1 MGAVGRWVLSLDGAA
16 LPDRARV
23 GGKAWGIASMRH
35 AGLPVPPALVVS
47 TEACRA
53 YFADGALP
61 DGLVDELFAGIAIL
75 EAETGRRFGSSERP
89 LLFSIRSGAAVSMPG
104 MLDTVLNLGIN
115 EGIETALARESGDA
129 AFARDTHRRF
139 HEMYARIV
147 LKAGLDRLAPE
158 GSIEE
163 WNAAVAEAGAVG
175 PVPAAPNDQLVGAVR
190 AVFDSWN
197 GRRAQRYRKHHGLP
211 DDAGTAVT
219 VQAMV
224 FGNLGQRSGTGV
236 LFTRNPLTGVPEP
249 YGEYLAR
256 AQGEDVVS
264 GQRTPQGLDA
274 LASSLPDA
282 HTALIDAAR
291 RLEALNRDVQD
302 IEFSVQEDALYLL
315 QTRTA
320 ARAPAAA
327 VRIAVDLV
335 NEGTISTDEAL
346 TRVSAARVR
355 TLLMPRLAE
364 GAAETALLL
373 AEGEGASP
381 GVGIGEVVL
390 DANSA
395 EARGEAGEDVV
406 LVRPTTSPEDV
417 HGMVA
422 ARAVVT
428 ATGGATS
435 HAAVVSRSLGV
446 PCVVGCGDGV
456 IAALDGKRVTVD
468 GKAGQ
473 VFDGALPVAVPS
485 ETDDPLLR
493 EIADWARMAAPL
505 AVYRFDDAA
514 PDGALDLDRLPGGE
528 DADQL
533 PALLKGVSS
542 ARGGALASDE
552 GVAAAVA
559 ASLDFIVVPQALPA
573 LLAACAADRTPRAEA
588 AA

>member
-1 MGAVGRWVLSLDGAA
+1 MGAFDCWVLPLDRAA
-16 LPDRARV
+16 LPDRALI
-23 GGKAWGIASMRH
+23 GGKAWGIAVMRH
-35 AGLPVPPALVVS
+35 AGLPVPPAFVVT

-53 YFADGALP
+53 YLAEGALP
-61 DGLVDELFAGIAIL
+61 EGLLDELHAGITML
-75 EAETGRRFGSSERP
+75 ETETGRRFGVPERP
-89 LLFSIRSGAAVSMPG
+89 LLLAVRSGAAVSMPG
-104 MLDTVLNLGIN
+104 MLDTVLNLGMS
-115 EGIETALARESGDA
+115 EEIEAALARESGDA

-139 HEMYARIV
+139 HEMYERTV
-147 LKAGLDRLAPE
+147 LKAGIDGLAPE
-158 GSIEE
+158 GSVEN
-163 WNAAVAEAGAVG
+163 WRAAVAAAGATG
-175 PVPAAPNDQLVGAVR
+175 NVPTDPRDQLLGAVS

-197 GRRAQRYRKHHGLP
+197 GRRARRYRKHHGLS

-224 FGNLGQRSGTGV
+224 FGNLGENSGTGV
-236 LFTRNPLTGVPEP
+236 LFSRNPLSGAPEP

-282 HTALIDAAR
+282 HAALIDAAR
-291 RLEALNRDVQD
+291 KLETLNRDVQD
-302 IEFSVQEDALYLL
+302 IEFSVQDGTLYLL

-346 TRVSAARVR
+346 ARVSANQVR
-355 TLLMPRLAE
+355 ALLMPRLAD
-364 GAAETALLL
+364 GAAETAPLL

-381 GVGIGEVVL
+381 GVGIGAAVL
-390 DANSA
+390 DADAA
-395 EARGEAGEDVV
+395 EARGAAGEDVV

-446 PCVVGCGDGV
+446 PCVVGCGEGV
-456 IAALDGKRVTVD
+456 GAALAGREVTVD
-468 GKAGQ
+468 GKAGR
-473 VFDGALPVAVPS
+473 VFDGALPVSAPA
-485 ETDDPLLR
+485 ETDDPLLCR
-493 EIADWARMAAPL
+493 IADWARAATPL
-505 AVYRFDDAA
+505 AVYRADEAA
-514 PDGALDLDRLPGGE
+514 PSDALELDRLPGGE
-528 DADQL
+528 DPERL
-533 PALLKGVSS
+533 PGLLRGVSAAS
-542 ARGGALASDE
+542 GGALASDA

-559 ASLDFIVVPQALPA
+559 AGLDFIVVRHALPA
-573 LLAACAADRTPRAEA
+573 LLAACGAARAEPPA
-588 AA
+588 